1 MDAPLLL
8 KPGDPSPV
16 DGIYDEV
23 DTIGRPSG
31 RHVSVRKDERL
42 PDSLHGYKWR
52 LRQESAT

>member
-42 PDSLHGYKWR
+42 PDSLHGYK
-52 LRQESAT
+52 